1 MTARE
6 GNGDR
11 AGAAWRPAL
20 GAWLSG
26 DGARFRLWAPTR
38 EAVELILEGPGTVH
52 RLDKQEDG
60 TFAGLLPGVRA
71 GDRYRY
77 RVDGRG
83 PFPDPASRF
92 QPEGVHGPSEVVD
105 GQTFRWT
112 DSGWTG
118 IALEDLVLYELHVG
132 TFTPAGT
139 YAGVVDRLPYLRD
152 LGVTAIELL
161 PLGDFPGERNW
172 GYDGVAPFAPAR
184 GYGRPDDLR
193 RLVDEAHRHRLA
205 VLLDVVYN
213 HFGPDGA
220 YVGQFSPHYFS
231 ARKPTPWGAALNLDG
246 DHARGV
252 REFLIENA
260 LHWVHEYHLDGLRL
274 DATHALRDEG
284 ARHVLV
290 EMQSR
295 LRASA
300 RERRLLLIAE
310 DNRNRP
316 RLVRPEAE
324 GGYGLDAQWS
334 DDFHHQLR
342 RILAGDHEG
351 YYADY
356 RGSVADLAKTV
367 RDGWLYRGEYS
378 VYRKQDWGED
388 PAGLSPRRF
397 VFYLQNHDQVGNRA
411 HGERLHHEIDS
422 AAWRAASVLLLTAPE
437 VPLLFMGQEWSAPS
451 PFLFFTD
458 HHERLGARIGEG
470 RRKEFSDFAA
480 FAEPAVRE
488 RIPHPQDPETFRRSR
503 LDWPRLEQ
511 PPHAATRRLYGALL
525 RLRRGE
531 PLLRA
536 ATWEGFDARAL
547 GEEGLVLERRGDGG
561 RVVVLVRL
569 KGDGPLAAPAPAG
582 EPWEVLLT
590 TEDEGF
596 CPDPRPIEVDAA
608 GACFPR
614 PGAVILKARR

>member
-1 MTARE
+1 MP
-6 GNGDR
+6 
-11 AGAAWRPAL
+11 GA
-20 GAWLSG
+20 
-26 DGARFRLWAPTR
+26 
-38 EAVELILEGPGTVH
+38 
-52 RLDKQEDG
+52 
-60 TFAGLLPGVRA
+60 RA

-77 RVDGRG
+77 RVGGRG

-105 GQTFRWT
+105 GPAFRWS

-139 YAGVVDRLPYLRD
+139 YAGVVDRLAYLRD
-152 LGVTAIELL
+152 LGVTAVELL
-161 PLGDFPGERNW
+161 PLGDFPGARNW
-172 GYDGVAPFAPAR
+172 GYDGVALFAPAR
-184 GYGRPDDLR
+184 CYGRPDELR
-193 RLVDEAHRHRLA
+193 RLVDEAHRHGLA

-274 DATHALRDEG
+274 DATHALHDEG
-284 ARHVLV
+284 ARHLLA

-295 LRASA
+295 LRASV
-300 RERRLLLIAE
+300 RERRLVLIAE

-324 GGYGLDAQWS
+324 AGYGLDAQWS

-378 VYRKQDWGED
+378 VHRKQPWGED

-397 VFYLQNHDQVGNRA
+397 VFYVQNHDQVGNRA
-411 HGERLHHEIDS
+411 HGERLHHEIEP
-422 AAWRAASVLLLTAPE
+422 AAWRAATVLLLTAPE
-437 VPLLFMGQEWSAPS
+437 VPLLFMGQEWAAPS

-470 RRKEFSDFAA
+470 RRKELSDFAA
-480 FAEPAVRE
+480 FAEPAARE
-488 RIPHPQDPETFRRSR
+488 PIPHPQDPETFRRSR
-503 LDWPRLEQ
+503 LDWSRIEE
-511 PPHAATRRLYGALL
+511 PPHAATRRLYRALL

-547 GEEGLVLERRGDGG
+547 GEEGLLLERRRDGG

-569 KGDGPLAAPAPAG
+569 KGDGPLAAAAPAG

-596 CPDPRPIEVDAA
+596 CPDPRPIAVDAA
-608 GACFPR
+608 GARFPR
-614 PGAVILKARR
+614 PGAVILRARR

>member
-1 MTARE
+1 M
-6 GNGDR
+6 
-11 AGAAWRPAL
+11 
-20 GAWLSG
+20 
-26 DGARFRLWAPTR
+26 WAPTR
-38 EAVELILEGPGTVH
+38 AAIELILEKTGGVH
-52 RLDKQEDG
+52 RLDRRDDG
-60 TFAGLLPGVRA
+60 TFVGSVPGVRA

-105 GQTFRWT
+105 ASAFRWN

-139 YAGVVDRLPYLRD
+139 YAGVIGRLPYLRD
-152 LGVTAIELL
+152 LGVSAIELL

-184 GYGRPDDLR
+184 FYGRPDDLR
-193 RLVDEAHRHRLA
+193 RLVDEAHGHGLA

-220 YVGQFSPHYFS
+220 YLGQFSPHYFS

-246 DHARGV
+246 EHARGV

-260 LHWVHEYHLDGLRL
+260 LHWVHEHHLDGLRL

-284 ARHVLV
+284 SRHLLA
-290 EMQSR
+290 EMQFR

-310 DNRNRP
+310 DNRNWSRV
-316 RLVRPEAE
+316 VRPEAE
-324 GGYGLDAQWS
+324 AGYGLDAQWS

-356 RGSVADLAKTV
+356 RGSVGDLAKTV

-378 VYRKQDWGED
+378 VYHEKARGED
-388 PAGLSPRRF
+388 PAGLPPRSF

-411 HGERLHHEIDS
+411 HGERLHHQIDP
-422 AAWRAASVLLLTAPE
+422 AAWRAATVLLLTAPE
-437 VPLLFMGQEWSAPS
+437 VPLLFMGQEWAAPS

-470 RRKEFSDFAA
+470 RRKELSAFAA
-480 FAEPAVRE
+480 FAEPAARE
-488 RIPHPQDPETFRRSR
+488 AIPSPQDPETFRRSR
-503 LDWPRLEQ
+503 LDWSRLEE
-511 PPHAATRRLYGALL
+511 PPRAATRRLYRALL
-525 RLRRGE
+525 RLRRADL
-531 PLLRA
+531 LLRA

-547 GEEGLVLERRGDGG
+547 GEEGMLLERRGDGG

-569 KGDGPLAAPAPAG
+569 KGDGPLSAPAPAG
-582 EPWEVLLT
+582 ETWEVLLT

-596 CPDPRPIEVDAA
+596 CPDPRPIAVDGA

-614 PGAVILKARR
+614 PGAVILRARR